1 MRKNERADRPMSR
14 TGRDLLG
21 IAGTT
26 AVEFALTAPILIG
39 VVAGIVDVGMLAART
54 AAVAGATRVGA
65 EYARNNSV
73 CKADI
78 QATSCISGIKSA
90 MQNTG
95 NFSPAL
101 TFSSDPSPSCECD
114 DNLTITCGTTCTGA
128 GRPGPNRVL
137 VTVTATQAFSP
148 LISWPGIPTSLTKS
162 TEIRIQ

>member
-1 MRKNERADRPMSR
+1 MQKNARADRPMPR
-14 TGRDLLG
+14 TGRDFLG

-39 VVAGIVDVGMLAART
+39 VVAGIADFGMLAART

-78 QATSCISGIKSA
+78 QATNCISGIKNA

-95 NFSPAL
+95 NYSPAL
-101 TFSSDPSPSCECD
+101 TFPSDPSPSCECGD
-114 DNLTITCGTTCTGA
+114 GNPITCGTTCTGA
-128 GRPGPNRVL
+128 SRPGPNRVL
-137 VTVTATQAFSP
+137 VTVTASQAFTP
-148 LISWPGIPTSLTKS
+148 LISWPGIPTSVTKS

>member
-1 MRKNERADRPMSR
+1 MRKNERADRPMPR
-14 TGRDLLG
+14 TGRDFLG

-39 VVAGIVDVGMLAART
+39 VVAGIADVGMLAART

-65 EYARNNSV
+65 EYARNNSG

-101 TFSSDPSPSCECD
+101 TFSSDPSVSCECD
-114 DNLTITCGTTCTGA
+114 DGTAITCGTTCVGV
-128 GRPGPNRVL
+128 GKVPNRVL
-137 VTVTATQAFSP
+137 VTVTASQAFTP
-148 LISWPGIPTSLTKS
+148 LISWPGIPTSVTKS